1 MMYRMGELS
10 SYVIFL
16 FLLFD
21 YKNHDDGI
29 LFANCLMIP
38 NQHGIRHYKHKS
50 MSNRYQNSNRHSY
63 RTSLY
68 TRMKSNAQESNIE
81 QSRRI
86 RNTRITREG
95 KEESALTNPKNPG
108 AQGLQSIDQTK
119 SLVKE
124 EDEWRG
130 IPIDRV
136 AKPFGVLLVAQ
147 FVLFL
152 GVGAVIP
159 TLPLYGK
166 EIGLSS
172 AANGVVISAPAIM
185 LLLLAKPAGM
195 LADQRGRKPAMIGG
209 MLIIALSDLG
219 TACASS
225 FLPLIVA
232 RLGLGAGRVI
242 SESGERGMLADLAS
256 RAPNLRGRAL
266 AAQQAC
272 TALGIAIGAPLGG
285 IIVEQYGP
293 RSAFLCVT
301 AAALASLLI
310 YTFLPET
317 IAIKHKGEGEDES
330 LSDSIKK
337 MWTTTNNNLD
347 GNDGSN
353 VEWRD
358 LLQDK
363 RWRGLSLCEVGIK
376 FGYAA
381 KLTCIPILATQIL
394 PGGAIGA
401 GTLLSAAGLTGLVGS
416 PMGGWMTDRL
426 SAKQT
431 SILSGSIAGLA
442 LIGIPI
448 VLSQQHPQTGLTV
461 CVLIWSLAVAALSPA
476 LTAMGQQIAPF
487 GEEATAMSLPRASG
501 DAVYLVAPFLL
512 GVIADN
518 PSLPMATECA
528 MAGVFTL
535 LGIFALFLLS

>member
-1 MMYRMGELS
+1 M
-10 SYVIFL
+10 
-16 FLLFD
+16 
-21 YKNHDDGI
+21 
-29 LFANCLMIP
+29 
-38 NQHGIRHYKHKS
+38 
-50 MSNRYQNSNRHSY
+50 
-63 RTSLY
+63 
-68 TRMKSNAQESNIE
+68 
-81 QSRRI
+81 
-86 RNTRITREG
+86 
-95 KEESALTNPKNPG
+95 
-108 AQGLQSIDQTK
+108 
-119 SLVKE
+119 
-124 EDEWRG
+124 
-130 IPIDRV
+130 
-136 AKPFGVLLVAQ
+136 AQ

-195 LADQRGRKPAMIGG
+195 LADQKGRKPAMMGG
-209 MLIIALSDLG
+209 MILIALSDLG
-219 TACASS
+219 TACAST

-301 AAALASLLI
+301 AAALVSLLI

-317 IAIKHKGEGEDES
+317 ITIKENNEEKEDKSLSNSIRNFWTTDNNDNTKDDDES
-330 LSDSIKK
+330 
-337 MWTTTNNNLD
+337 
-347 GNDGSN
+347 N
-353 VEWRD
+353 VKWVD

-401 GTLLSAAGLTGLVGS
+401 GSLLSAAGLTGLVGS
-416 PMGGWMTDRL
+416 PLGGWMIDRFG
-426 SAKQT
+426 AKQT
-431 SILSGSIAGLA
+431 SVFSGSIAGFA

-448 VLSQQHPQTGLTV
+448 LLSQQHPQTGLTV
-461 CVLIWSLAVAALSPA
+461 CVLIWSLSVAALSPS
-476 LTAMGQQIAPF
+476 LVAMGQQIAPL

-512 GVIADN
+512 GLIADN

-528 MAGVFTL
+528 MAGICTL
-535 LGIFALFLLS
+535 LGIGALFLLS

>member
-1 MMYRMGELS
+1 MSRMRGLLS
-10 SYVIFL
+10 YALLLFL
-16 FLLFD
+16 FFSFKRD
-21 YKNHDDGI
+21 DDDGTSSFVNS
-29 LFANCLMIP
+29 LTIP
-38 NQHGIRHYKHKS
+38 NHHGIRHYKHESMTNRFHKS
-50 MSNRYQNSNRHSY
+50 NTHLS
-63 RTSLY
+63 RTSVYINMNLN
-68 TRMKSNAQESNIE
+68 SHESMVEKN
-81 QSRRI
+81 
-86 RNTRITREG
+86 RNTIDTTLT
-95 KEESALTNPKNPG
+95 KERKKEISLTNPKNSG
-108 AQGLQSIDQTK
+108 KEGVELKEQ
-119 SLVKE
+119 KE
-124 EDEWRG
+124 ENEWRG

-136 AKPFGVLLVAQ
+136 AKPFGVLLLAQ

-195 LADQRGRKPAMIGG
+195 LADQKGRKPAMMGG
-209 MLIIALSDLG
+209 MLLIALSDLG
-219 TACASS
+219 TACAST

-301 AAALASLLI
+301 AAALVSLLI

-317 IAIKHKGEGEDES
+317 ITIKENNEEGKDES
-330 LSDSIKK
+330 LSNSIRKL
-337 MWTTTNNNLD
+337 WTAENNDNTKD
-347 GNDGSN
+347 DDESN
-353 VEWRD
+353 VKWVD

-401 GTLLSAAGLTGLVGS
+401 GSLLSAAGLTGLVGS
-416 PMGGWMTDRL
+416 PLGGWMIDRFG
-426 SAKQT
+426 AKQT
-431 SILSGSIAGLA
+431 SVFSGSIAGFA

-448 VLSQQHPQTGLTV
+448 LLSQQHPQTGLTV
-461 CVLIWSLAVAALSPA
+461 CVLIWSLSVAALSPS
-476 LTAMGQQIAPF
+476 LIAMGQQIAPL

-512 GVIADN
+512 GLLADN

-528 MAGVFTL
+528 MAGICTL
-535 LGIFALFLLS
+535 LGIGALFLLS